1 MLLELAALL
10 RESFTK
16 MLYLI
21 LWNRH
26 TEHGGDPLKSQDIL
40 SWHKPSIVLCQTS
53 RSYWKTEVH

>member
-16 MLYLI
+16 MLYVI

-53 RSYWKTEVH
+53 RSY